1 MQSAVW
7 CRLEAWRRTGESAL
21 AAACLAAVAWSVP
34 GNSIAQPTPAP
45 LSARKPAVE
54 QGPRFSELSADQR
67 TALRP
72 LEKEWPGISADA
84 KQKWLQIAGQFA
96 AMPLDE
102 RARIQTRMSEWSRLS
117 PTQRGQV
124 RMQFQEATRA
134 APQNRQA
141 QWEAYQALSAEQKR
155 QLASRA
161 AAAPASTGSRTAG
174 PAQRADPVVKPA
186 KDAALTKSNI
196 VPNPNFAPPP
206 RSVAPTVVQAQPGAT
221 TNLISKRTAPPA
233 HQQTGMPK
241 IAASPGFVD
250 SSTLLPRRGPQG
262 AATGP
267 VAASSPTPRSRP

>member
-1 MQSAVW
+1 M
-7 CRLEAWRRTGESAL
+7 RRGRIETWRRSCGSVLSAL
-21 AAACLAAVAWSVP
+21 CVA
-34 GNSIAQPTPAP
+34 GIA
-45 LSARKPAVE
+45 LSAPGQSTAQAATFLSKPVVE
-54 QGPRFSELSADQR
+54 QGPRFADLRAEQR
-67 TALRP
+67 IALKP
-72 LEKEWPGISADA
+72 LENEWPVISADA
-84 KQKWLQIAGQFA
+84 KQKWLKIASQFA

-117 PTQRGQV
+117 PSQRGQV
-124 RMQFQEATRA
+124 RMQFQEATQA

-161 AAAPASTGSRTAG
+161 ATVPANSGSRATG
-174 PAQRADPVVKPA
+174 TAQRAEPIAKPA

-206 RSVAPTVVQAQPGAT
+206 RSVAPTVVQARPGAT

-250 SSTLLPRRGPQG
+250 ASTLLPRRGPQG
-262 AATGP
+262 AAARS
-267 VAASSPTPRSRP
+267 VAASSATPRP